1 MRISQYQSRN
11 ELVLIGAS
19 SADISAVV
27 EVAGI
32 MQLQPV
38 LRVIPCS
45 GLLKLS
51 GISKSCFNVRS
62 GLSYKSS

>member
-1 MRISQYQSRN
+1 MMRISQYQSRN
-11 ELVLIGAS
+11 ELVLIGAI

-27 EVAGI
+27 EVAGKLI

-51 GISKSCFNVRS
+51 GISKSCF
-62 GLSYKSS
+62 LSYKSS